1 MLILDLQDELKD
13 SSAWYSYIFPRPIRK
28 VVWAVIGANS
38 LWGALI
44 LAGRY
49 AANGQES
56 ELLNAAGNVALT
68 AVCGLILLW
77 EFKQEASSKE
87 TRKVRPRDSQ

>member
-1 MLILDLQDELKD
+1 LTLDVQDELKD
-13 SSAWYSYIFPRPIRK
+13 SSGWYSYIFPRPLRK
-28 VVWAVIGANS
+28 VLWAVLGANS

-68 AVCGLILLW
+68 AVCGLVLLW

-87 TRKVRPRDSQ
+87 TRKVYPRVSQ